1 MDNDKQAVELI
12 CSSYI
17 NHSSILKIKSNITTK
32 GNINDNTIFSSVSID
47 EVQKRLQQL
56 NPRKAIGNDKIPPTL
71 IKIAAEPLDTPL
83 SIAISNSF
91 KHNIFPSNAKIDCVK
106 SLEKNPEN
114 KHSISNF
121 QPVSILNTFSKIYEK
136 FSKDFLVSKIEIFLS
151 PFLAPYR
158 KSYNT
163 QHMLIKMIVEWRE
176 NLDNNFFVGAVLK
189 NLSKAFDCIQH
200 NLLIAKL
207 FPCGLSSGSLCYIY
221 FCLKD
226 RK

>member
-136 FSKDFLVSKIEIFLS
+136 FSKDFLVSKTEIFLS
-151 PFLAPYR
+151 SFLEAYR
-158 KSYNT
+158 KLYNT
-163 QHMLIKMIVEWRE
+163 QHVLIKMIVKLRE
-176 NLDNNFFVGAVLK
+176 NLDNKFCVGAVLT

-200 NLLIAKL
+200 NLVIAKL
-207 FPCGLSSGSLCYIY
+207 SPYGLSSNSLCYIY
-221 FCLKD
+221 SCM
-226 RK
+226 